1 MKNNV
6 NTENAFQEDY
16 NTPYEVKAFEVNID
30 REKCLSSISE
40 NTIQFVEKKIKVY
53 KDKIDSENI
62 LRAYARNEHKNN
74 LYKAKGYA
82 ISAVIIVVLANIIFW
97 GGSLCDYLTLSSVNA
112 MNLGSVAALL
122 IYPMFI
128 ALLIGVVICVYRA
141 IRLNKNSNIILD
153 SYSMKYKRWDLV
165 IAESKVREEIYL
177 EEIERLELLDKEMKE
192 ERERIKENLRRIEEE
207 RSRNI
212 QK

>member
-1 MKNNV
+1 
-6 NTENAFQEDY
+6 
-16 NTPYEVKAFEVNID
+16 
-30 REKCLSSISE
+30 
-40 NTIQFVEKKIKVY
+40 
-53 KDKIDSENI
+53 
-62 LRAYARNEHKNN
+62 
-74 LYKAKGYA
+74 
-82 ISAVIIVVLANIIFW
+82 
-97 GGSLCDYLTLSSVNA
+97 
-112 MNLGSVAALL
+112 
-122 IYPMFI
+122 MFI